1 MAGLVRVIRFTSEW
15 GVLDWGA
22 SEGGGSEVFE
32 SANGM
37 TAGGEPGWM
46 AKDAG
51 PAQSGSLFLDEE
63 DEGLGEGFRNY
74 LDW

>member
-1 MAGLVRVIRFTSEW
+1 MAGLVRGIRFTSEW

-22 SEGGGSEVFE
+22 SGGGGSDVCE

-37 TAGGEPGWM
+37 TVGGEPGWM

-63 DEGLGEGFRNY
+63 DEGLGEGFSNC
-74 LDW
+74 LDR